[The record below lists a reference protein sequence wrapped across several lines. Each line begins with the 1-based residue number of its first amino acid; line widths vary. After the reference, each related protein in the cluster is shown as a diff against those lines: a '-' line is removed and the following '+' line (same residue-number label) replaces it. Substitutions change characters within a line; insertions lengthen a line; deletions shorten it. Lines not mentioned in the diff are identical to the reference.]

1 MKKTFL
7 SLALIASMAAL
18 PLAATAHGYGGWH
31 GGWHGGG
38 YNRGGGWAPFAAG
51 ALVGAV
57 AVNAYRPYYN
67 TYRAYAPQGAYL
79 CPANGLYFPQTQGC
93 PMPWQFVPY

>member
-7 SLALIASMAAL
+7 SVALIVSMVAL
-18 PLAATAHGYGGWH
+18 PLAANAHGYGGWH
-31 GGWHGGG
+31 GGWRGGG
-38 YNRGGGWAPFAAG
+38 YNQGSRWAPIAAG
-51 ALVGAV
+51 AIVGAV

-67 TYRAYAPQGAYL
+67 TYRAYGPQGTYF
-79 CPANGLYFPQTQGC
+79 CPANGLYFPQIQGC

>member
-7 SLALIASMAAL
+7 SVALIVSMVAL
-18 PLAATAHGYGGWH
+18 PLAANAHGYGGWH
-31 GGWHGGG
+31 GGWRGGG
-38 YNRGGGWAPFAAG
+38 YNQGSGWAPIAAG
-51 ALVGAV
+51 AIVGTV

-67 TYRAYAPQGAYL
+67 TYRAYGPQGAYF

>member
-7 SLALIASMAAL
+7 SLTLIASLAAL
-18 PLAATAHGYGGWH
+18 PLTTSAHGYGGWRS
-31 GGWHGGG
+31 GG
-38 YNRGGGWAPFAAG
+38 YHRGGGWAPFAAG

-67 TYRAYAPQGAYL
+67 TYRSYGPQPTYF

-93 PMPWQFVPY
+93 PMPWQIIPY